1 MEKTILLIEDDKM
14 ILSSL
19 TEALQLKNYT
29 VFQSK
34 SVKEAKAVLEKQEI
48 VLIILDINLPDG
60 NGITLCKELRAKYS
74 IPIIFLTAY
83 NDEETIVAGL
93 NAGGDDY
100 ICKPFSIKELY
111 ARINCILRRVSD
123 DKIIISGDLQIDLL
137 NYKVYKNNQEII
149 LSAIGYQ
156 ILFLLVSA
164 KGRVITRNQLLD
176 FIESKTG
183 NFIED
188 NTLSVHIKRLR
199 EKLGVY
205 QGKAYIETI
214 RGIGYRW
221 NKE

>member
-34 SVKEAKAVLEKQEI
+34 SVKEAKAILEKQEI

-60 NGITLCKELRAKYS
+60 NGITLCKELRTKYS

>member
-34 SVKEAKAVLEKQEI
+34 SVKEAKAILEKQEI

-123 DKIIISGDLQIDLL
+123 DKIITSGDLQIDLL

>member
-111 ARINCILRRVSD
+111 ARINCILRRISD